1 LPLFATFNVLN
12 GKKFYANFIANNLN
26 HFQGH
31 KAVEIAIAFQLGV
44 FNCHLAF
51 GIPIDA
57 AKPQKCHLNLARL
70 AGYSAHHPVGWAKFK
85 PR

>member
-1 LPLFATFNVLN
+1 
-12 GKKFYANFIANNLN
+12 
-26 HFQGH
+26 
-31 KAVEIAIAFQLGV
+31 V

-70 AGYSAHHPVGWAKFK
+70 AGYSAHHPVGWAKFE